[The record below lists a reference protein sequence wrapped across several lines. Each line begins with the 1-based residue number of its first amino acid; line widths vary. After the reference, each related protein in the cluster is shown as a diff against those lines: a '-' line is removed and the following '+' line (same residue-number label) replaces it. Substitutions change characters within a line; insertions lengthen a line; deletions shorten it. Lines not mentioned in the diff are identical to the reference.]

1 MVEISDVITK
11 RYIMNC
17 LNCSHVYAQKMI
29 DTYPNDQSKLKKELI
44 RQILKQ
50 QTTPAITYIG

>member
-1 MVEISDVITK
+1 MVKTSDVITK
-11 RYIMNC
+11 GYIMNC

-44 RQILKQ
+44 RQILKRQ
-50 QTTPAITYIG
+50 ITPAITYIG